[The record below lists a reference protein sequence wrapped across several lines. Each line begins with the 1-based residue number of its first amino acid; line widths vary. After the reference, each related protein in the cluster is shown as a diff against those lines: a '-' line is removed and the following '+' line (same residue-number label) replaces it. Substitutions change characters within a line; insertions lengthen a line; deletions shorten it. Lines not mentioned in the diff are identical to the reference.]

1 LKVPKLHKISP
12 VRSYDMCKAIDKGMV
27 ISDLRLV
34 SVPQQQVVEIAK
46 AVTLSLIQTASTLFF
61 ADERARASSTLK
73 FFNPSSGGRGTGSPF
88 SIASEKAS
96 TISR

>member
-27 ISDLRLV
+27 ISDLRRRDQTAERGGLV

-46 AVTLSLIQTASTLFF
+46 AVTLSLISNRFHAIF
-61 ADERARASSTLK
+61 R
-73 FFNPSSGGRGTGSPF
+73 
-88 SIASEKAS
+88 
-96 TISR
+96 